1 MSIISEQEVN
11 VRVAVRVRPL
21 LPKEK
26 IAGEEM
32 CVRIIPAT
40 NQLVL
45 GKDRAFTF
53 DHVLSS
59 KTTQDEVYKSC
70 IEPLVNGI
78 FEGYNATVF
87 AYGQTGSGKTYTVG
101 DGISSFT
108 DEEYGIIPRALK
120 AIFDNMQTNTAT
132 EFSVKVSYIEIYKE
146 ELQDLLDV
154 DTSSKELH
162 VREDDQGNTVII
174 GAREVECESLDEIM
188 SLLESGSSI
197 RHTGSTQMNEHSSRS
212 HSIFTVI
219 VGQRWVEA
227 DVMAGKRKPSE
238 SNEVI
243 DDDITHNMFGK
254 FHFVDLAGSERA
266 HRTGNVGDRFKES
279 VHINSGLLALGN
291 VISALGD
298 PKKKSTHIPYRESKI
313 TRLLKDSLGGNAQTL
328 MICCISPSTS
338 NFDESLNALKYAN
351 RAKNIKNKPIIN
363 RDVQSIRFEEM
374 QCEIM
379 ALREEL
385 VKQRTTLLSNGG
397 QGFGLGD
404 PVHMEKYV
412 HDAQQLERLEKQVVR
427 LQTECSHYKMIAEEA
442 YKQLIEIQNK
452 DILSQS
458 QDIRLKDWLDL
469 MEEIK
474 NKVPATLSRE
484 EMENETIRNLTAL
497 LTKCK
502 EDLKSDEEIFAE
514 KSKEHNSMTHRL
526 QELEAM
532 VEEKDQQLLQYE
544 DTRMKQEQQLIEQHM
559 KIEELQ
565 KAIKD
570 ELSVDNL
577 MANSSII
584 DDDAVT
590 VSAPPIVPHSDK
602 RPKSVPVQLTRR
614 PDTASR
620 NLRPLS
626 RNIKTSPALFT
637 LDRVMKSFR
646 ARSQLLVSQLEDS
659 DEVMHNTY
667 VIEEE
672 GESAGTSQKFE
683 EEPVLDSQEH
693 EISQKTAVLPRVR
706 TTRGKFVRKGTFK
719 VKRGRKA
726 EENKENVNNTDVP
739 VITVNREVISG
750 SMSSSAGGDH
760 LGVSTIEAVEDSLR
774 KSANTQRMLKES
786 RLKLTDAHTK
796 MRDLSINIRL
806 KEQLIR
812 ELVKTGKDADLM
824 NKKYA
829 DKIKSLEKE
838 RMKVKRDLQETQSV
852 LQELEAKQETTEKT
866 KLTQEYKKRMETAK
880 ARMSAISKKQKET
893 ENIANFSIYNE
904 KKIQDLELAVDRMK
918 QTKEHVTKKLKDESE
933 RKLKLEREM
942 QKETQKVKELEIKN
956 EQQQKILKRK
966 NEEIA
971 AVQRKLRSGGGSSLP
986 PINIE
991 DHDKIEDQKKWLD
1004 NEVEKV
1010 LQQKRQMEELQEE
1023 LKKRETI
1030 VAKKEAMLAEKS
1042 EIEFRRMRSSQIINK
1057 NILSVS
1063 MKLDTLDKRLE
1074 EKTSELSKTPT
1085 EQQQFVKEEMSKFQE
1100 GRDKLARQRT
1110 VLENKLREGRL
1121 LSGQEERRIIELDEG
1136 IDALD
1141 AAIEYKTDAI
1151 NSRQL
1156 ELRHSQ
1162 ILSKSEDH
1170 VMNKLNSLTTTE
1182 TRALMMKYFN
1192 KVVACKDA
1200 ERRLNL
1206 HCSEMEVKQDEQERL
1221 IRELEAA
1228 LQRSAVEVD
1237 RRITKQTQE
1246 YEQKIQ
1252 MLMRQL
1258 ADSGTNNSGGFGPEI
1273 DEKMQ
1278 RLEKELYYYKK
1289 TSRELKKRLREL
1301 EASGAL
1307 PHQDDLDIRSS
1318 VRSSI
1323 NETDHAAGA
1332 SSNHIGSRE
1341 SNREP
1346 RLLSARSEKHNSRPS
1361 SAKSGANVSTTV
1373 TPVKLSRKDLRQIP
1387 DTELALRRSNMSHGR
1402 HSIGSPPPQDSLDG
1416 GLGNS
1421 NPWS

>member
-1 MSIISEQEVN
+1 MSIMSEQEVN

-26 IAGEEM
+26 IAGEEK

-45 GKDRAFTF
+45 GKDRAFTFDHVLSSKTTQVNIIITF

-120 AIFDNMQTNTAT
+120 AIFDNMQTNTTT

-243 DDDITHNMFGK
+243 DD
-254 FHFVDLAGSERA
+254 
-266 HRTGNVGDRFKES
+266 ES

-298 PKKKSTHIPYRESKI
+298 PKRNPHTFHTGNLKSQGYLRIPWEEML
-313 TRLLKDSLGGNAQTL
+313 RLL

-570 ELSVDNL
+570 NL

-590 VSAPPIVPHSDK
+590 VSAPPIVPPSDK

-693 EISQKTAVLPRVR
+693 EI
-706 TTRGKFVRKGTFK
+706 GKFVRKGTFK

-1332 SSNHIGSRE
+1332 SSNHIGNRE

>member
-1 MSIISEQEVN
+1 MSIMSEQEVN

-59 KTTQDEVYKSC
+59 KTTQ
-70 IEPLVNGI
+70 
-78 FEGYNATVF
+78 
-87 AYGQTGSGKTYTVG
+87 GSGKTYTVG

-120 AIFDNMQTNTAT
+120 AIFDNMQTNTTT

-570 ELSVDNL
+570 NL

-590 VSAPPIVPHSDK
+590 VSAPPIVPPSDK

-693 EISQKTAVLPRVR
+693 EI
-706 TTRGKFVRKGTFK
+706 GKFVRKGTFK

-1332 SSNHIGSRE
+1332 SSNHIGNRE

-1346 RLLSARSEKHNSRPS
+1346 RLLSARSEKQNSRPS